1 MTLISVEGNIGA
13 GKSTLLESLKTKF
26 PGLIFV
32 DEPVEEW
39 STITDSN
46 GVSILEKYYADQT
59 RYAFSFQMMA
69 FITRVRRLREALEK
83 NPGKV
88 IVTERSVFTDREIF
102 AKMLHDDGKIED
114 IEYTIYLKW
123 FDELVGKVKVDKI
136 IYVRVEPEECF
147 KRVLHRNRQGE
158 SIPLE
163 YLKGCHEYHEKWLS
177 GGTPRGGPNVLVNP
191 SDDQIQEFLGMNTN

>member
-1 MTLISVEGNIGA
+1 
-13 GKSTLLESLKTKF
+13 
-26 PGLIFV
+26 
-32 DEPVEEW
+32 
-39 STITDSN
+39 
-46 GVSILEKYYADQT
+46 
-59 RYAFSFQMMA
+59 MA
-69 FITRVRRLREALEK
+69 FITRVRRLRLAIEQ

-102 AKMLHDDGKIED
+102 AKMLYNDKKIED

-123 FDELVGKVKVDKI
+123 FDELVGQVKVDKI

-163 YLKGCHEYHEKWLS
+163 YLQSCHEYHEKWLS
-177 GGTPRGGPNVLVNP
+177 NGTSRGANVLVNP
-191 SDDQIQEFLGMNTN
+191 SDDQIQDFLGMNTN